1 VKKLKLLLILPFLLM
16 TACNTD
22 IKAKADVDL
31 EDYDKVHIYEIG
43 CVPKESCRKAGIL
56 RGCGGMVLIEYTDPD
71 GNLFATSSYALV
83 KGDCPIC
90 DK

>member
-1 VKKLKLLLILPFLLM
+1 MKKLLLILPFLLM
-16 TACNTD
+16 TACDTD
-22 IKAKADVDL
+22 IKAKVEVSL

-43 CVPKESCRKAGIL
+43 CVPNESCRRVWLMRGRAGTA
-56 RGCGGMVLIEYTDPD
+56 LIEYTDPD
-71 GNLFATSSYALV
+71 GNLFTTSSYALV